1 LCISGFSSLII
12 CNFIPIVRIDEI
24 FFDITTVSKD
34 LSQATSLQWFSIGK
48 VISARSL
55 CQVDDTL
62 GFDSEGRLMKRRS
75 SSESLQAMIQ
85 NLPFRVQVIIQF
97 RWPGVA
103 RGHFQNHVWLFGSLS
118 LIRFSDWVLK
128 IFNVLVFV
136 STFLWTF
143 LMNNQQE

>member
-1 LCISGFSSLII
+1 MCISGFLSWII
-12 CNFIPIVRIDEI
+12 CKFIPIVRIDEI

-85 NLPFRVQVIIQF
+85 NLRLRVQVIIQF
-97 RWPGVA
+97 RWPCVA

-118 LIRFSDWVLK
+118 LIRFSDWVFK